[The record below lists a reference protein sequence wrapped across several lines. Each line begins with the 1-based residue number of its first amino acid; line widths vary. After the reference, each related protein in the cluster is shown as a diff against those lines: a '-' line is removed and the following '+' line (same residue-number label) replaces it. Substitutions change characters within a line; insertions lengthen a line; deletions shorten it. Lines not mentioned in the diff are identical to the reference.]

1 MLGVQAGAM
10 TPALASVDQVGACMP
25 IGTEAVLL
33 PGTGAQLTERV
44 HAVVDAS
51 KPSPWA
57 RTRFGRQDTPQQHDL
72 PEFAYK
78 NRIAAANGATAGP
91 QPAWDPV

>member
-10 TPALASVDQVGACMP
+10 TPALASVDPVGACMP
-25 IGTEAVLL
+25 IGTDAVLL
-33 PGTGAQLTERV
+33 PGTGAQLTERA

-51 KPSPWA
+51 KPLPRVRA
-57 RTRFGRQDTPQQHDL
+57 RYGRQDTPQQHDL
-72 PEFAYK
+72 PKFAYK
-78 NRIAAANGATAGP
+78 NRIAAASGATAGP